1 MDKNKKTFVLL
12 SLILVVCISIGAYSL
27 SSSKA
32 TTETGM
38 ILEMNENEIKINK
51 VILLNSFIEED
62 KRKIE
67 ELGILPSEY
76 PGGFYRKDLN
86 EIEHYKTS
94 SELKVSI
101 VDTEQK
107 YSTKDDRKHT
117 FESYN
122 AFLSACKEDLSLK
135 QRHYIFT
142 IKKGAVVNMEE
153 KFYN

>member
-1 MDKNKKTFVLL
+1 MDKNKKTFALIALMLL
-12 SLILVVCISIGAYSL
+12 ACVIGVYLL
-27 SSSKA
+27 SSSKV
-32 TTETGM
+32 TTEMGM
-38 ILEMNENEIKINK
+38 IVEMNENEIKINK

-62 KRKIE
+62 KKKIE
-67 ELGILPSEY
+67 ELGVLPNEY

-117 FESYN
+117 FESYD

-135 QRHYIFT
+135 QRHYVFT
-142 IKKGAVVNMEE
+142 IKKDTVVNMEE